1 MWIGLYERE
10 WLMRFT
16 LTVVVVLAL
25 GGVCG
30 DARVL
35 SSDVAQPES
44 STASLE
50 GIWMLNAD
58 LSDEPRARLEG
69 VGDDRGQGRG
79 RGAAG
84 RRGSRPGGRGRAG
97 GRPPDR
103 EELARLR
110 QGLQEAVRDLM
121 TAPRRM
127 TIVMI
132 ENEIVATYDDG
143 RVIRLVSDDQPHK
156 GIAGTS
162 MQVTRRTRW
171 ENEKLVTDISL
182 DSRIEVRLEQTY
194 EVRLTDPEGKQ
205 LVVTSRFVGG
215 RASNGDRRE
224 LRRVY
229 DVEPS

>member
-1 MWIGLYERE
+1 
-10 WLMRFT
+10 MRFT
-16 LTVVVVLAL
+16 LTVVVVVAL
-25 GGVCG
+25 SGVFR

-35 SSDVAQPES
+35 SSEVAQPEFS
-44 STASLE
+44 PTSLE
-50 GIWMLNAD
+50 GGWVLNAA

-69 VGDDRGQGRG
+69 VGDDRGRGRG
-79 RGAAG
+79 RGLAG
-84 RRGSRPGGRGRAG
+84 RRGSGPGGRGRAG
-97 GRPPDR
+97 GSPPTR

-110 QGLQEAVRDLM
+110 QGIQEAVRDLM

-143 RVIRLVSDDQPHK
+143 RVIRLVSDDQAHK

-162 MQVTRRTRW
+162 MQVTRKTRW

-182 DSRIEVRLEQTY
+182 DSRIEVKLEQTY

-205 LVVTSRFVGG
+205 LIVTSRFIGG

>member
-25 GGVCG
+25 GGVFG

>member
-1 MWIGLYERE
+1 
-10 WLMRFT
+10 MRFT
-16 LTVVVVLAL
+16 LTVVVVIAISGVL
-25 GGVCG
+25 GDG
-30 DARVL
+30 RVL
-35 SSDVAQPES
+35 SHDLTQQES
-44 STASLE
+44 SPASLE
-50 GIWMLNAD
+50 GVWVLNAD

-69 VGDDRGQGRG
+69 VGDDRGRGRG

-84 RRGSRPGGRGRAG
+84 RRGNGSGGRGRAG
-97 GRPPDR
+97 GRPPNR
-103 EELARLR
+103 EELGRLR

-127 TIVMI
+127 TIVI
-132 ENEIVATYDDG
+132 TEEEIVATYDDG
-143 RVIRLVSDDQPHK
+143 RVIRLVSDDQAHK

-162 MQVTRRTRW
+162 MQVTRKTRW

-182 DSRIEVRLEQTY
+182 DSRIEVKLEQTY

-205 LVVTSRFVGG
+205 LIVTSRFVGG

-229 DVEPS
+229 DAEPS

>member
-1 MWIGLYERE
+1 
-10 WLMRFT
+10 MRFT
-16 LTVVVVLAL
+16 LTVVVVIAL

-44 STASLE
+44 SAASLE
-50 GIWMLNAD
+50 GIWMLNTD

-84 RRGSRPGGRGRAG
+84 RRGSRPGGRV
-97 GRPPDR
+97 
-103 EELARLR
+103 ARLR

-143 RVIRLVSDDQPHK
+143 RVIRLVSDDQAHK

-205 LVVTSRFVGG
+205 LIVTSRFVGG

-229 DVEPS
+229 DAEPS

>member
-1 MWIGLYERE
+1 
-10 WLMRFT
+10 MRFT
-16 LTVVVVLAL
+16 LTVVVVIAL

-44 STASLE
+44 SAASLE
-50 GIWMLNAD
+50 GIWMLNTD

-143 RVIRLVSDDQPHK
+143 RVIRLVSDDQAHK

-205 LVVTSRFVGG
+205 LIVTSRFVGG

-229 DVEPS
+229 DAEPS

>member
-1 MWIGLYERE
+1 
-10 WLMRFT
+10 MRFT
-16 LTVVVVLAL
+16 LTVVVVIAL

-44 STASLE
+44 SAASLE
-50 GIWMLNAD
+50 GIWMLNTD

-84 RRGSRPGGRGRAG
+84 RRGSGPGGRGRAG
-97 GRPPDR
+97 GRPPTR

-110 QGLQEAVRDLM
+110 QGIQEAVRDLM

-143 RVIRLVSDDQPHK
+143 RVIRLVSDDQAHK

-205 LVVTSRFVGG
+205 LIVTSRFVGG

-229 DVEPS
+229 DAEPS

>member
-1 MWIGLYERE
+1 
-10 WLMRFT
+10 MRFT
-16 LTVVVVLAL
+16 LTVVVVIAL
-25 GGVCG
+25 GGVFG
-30 DARVL
+30 DALVL

-44 STASLE
+44 AAASLE
-50 GIWMLNAD
+50 GVWVLNTD

-69 VGDDRGQGRG
+69 VGDVRGQGRG

-97 GRPPDR
+97 GRPPNR

-110 QGLQEAVRDLM
+110 QEVQEAVRDLL

-143 RVIRLVSDDQPHK
+143 RVIRLVSDDQAHK

-182 DSRIEVRLEQTY
+182 DSRIEVKLEQAY
-194 EVRLTDPEGKQ
+194 EVRLTGPEGKQ
-205 LVVTSRFVGG
+205 LIVTSRFVGG
-215 RASNGDRRE
+215 RANNGDRRE

-229 DVEPS
+229 DAEPS

>member
-1 MWIGLYERE
+1 
-10 WLMRFT
+10 MRFT
-16 LTVVVVLAL
+16 LTVVVVIAL

-44 STASLE
+44 SAASLE
-50 GIWMLNAD
+50 GIWMLNTD

-143 RVIRLVSDDQPHK
+143 RVIRLVSDDQAHK

-229 DVEPS
+229 DAEPS

>member
-25 GGVCG
+25 GGVFG

-205 LVVTSRFVGG
+205 LVVTLRFVGG

>member
-25 GGVCG
+25 GGVFG

-84 RRGSRPGGRGRAG
+84 RRGRRPGGRGRAG

-205 LVVTSRFVGG
+205 LIVTSRFVGG

>member
-1 MWIGLYERE
+1 
-10 WLMRFT
+10 MRFT
-16 LTVVVVLAL
+16 LTVVVVVAL
-25 GGVCG
+25 SGAFRDV
-30 DARVL
+30 RVL
-35 SSDVAQPES
+35 SSEVAQPEFS
-44 STASLE
+44 PTSLE
-50 GIWMLNAD
+50 GGWVLNAD

-69 VGDDRGQGRG
+69 VGDDRGRGRG
-79 RGAAG
+79 RGLAG
-84 RRGSRPGGRGRAG
+84 RRGSGPGGRGRAG
-97 GRPPDR
+97 GSPPTR

-110 QGLQEAVRDLM
+110 QGIQEAVRDLM

-143 RVIRLVSDDQPHK
+143 RVIRLVSDDQAHK

-162 MQVTRRTRW
+162 MQVTRKTRW

-182 DSRIEVRLEQTY
+182 DSRIEVKLEQTY

-205 LVVTSRFVGG
+205 LIVTSRFIGG

>member
-1 MWIGLYERE
+1 
-10 WLMRFT
+10 MRFT

-44 STASLE
+44 SAASLE
-50 GIWMLNAD
+50 GIWMLNTD

-143 RVIRLVSDDQPHK
+143 RVIRLVSDDQAHK

-229 DVEPS
+229 DAEPS

>member
-1 MWIGLYERE
+1 
-10 WLMRFT
+10 MRFT
-16 LTVVVVLAL
+16 LTVVVVIAL
-25 GGVCG
+25 GGVFG
-30 DARVL
+30 DALVL

-44 STASLE
+44 AAASLE
-50 GIWMLNAD
+50 GVWVLNTD

-69 VGDDRGQGRG
+69 VGDVRGQGRG

-84 RRGSRPGGRGRAG
+84 RRGSRPGGRV
-97 GRPPDR
+97 
-103 EELARLR
+103 ARLR
-110 QGLQEAVRDLM
+110 QGLQEAVRDLL

-127 TIVMI
+127 TIVTI

-143 RVIRLVSDDQPHK
+143 RVIRLVSDDQAHK

-182 DSRIEVRLEQTY
+182 DSRIEVKLEQAY
-194 EVRLTDPEGKQ
+194 EVRLTGPEGKQ
-205 LVVTSRFVGG
+205 LIVTSRFVGG
-215 RASNGDRRE
+215 RANNGDRRE

-229 DVEPS
+229 DAEPS

>member
-1 MWIGLYERE
+1 
-10 WLMRFT
+10 MRFT
-16 LTVVVVLAL
+16 LTVVVVIAL

-44 STASLE
+44 SAASLE
-50 GIWMLNAD
+50 GVWLLNTD

-84 RRGSRPGGRGRAG
+84 RRGSRPGGRV
-97 GRPPDR
+97 
-103 EELARLR
+103 ARLR

-143 RVIRLVSDDQPHK
+143 RVIRLVSDDQAHK

-205 LVVTSRFVGG
+205 LIVTSRFVGG
-215 RASNGDRRE
+215 RANNGDRRE

-229 DVEPS
+229 DAEPS

>member
-1 MWIGLYERE
+1 
-10 WLMRFT
+10 MRFT
-16 LTVVVVLAL
+16 LTVVVVILISGVL
-25 GGVCG
+25 GDG
-30 DARVL
+30 RVL
-35 SSDVAQPES
+35 SHDLTQPES
-44 STASLE
+44 SPASLE
-50 GIWMLNAD
+50 GVWVLNAD

-69 VGDDRGQGRG
+69 VGDDRGRGRG

-84 RRGSRPGGRGRAG
+84 RRGSGPGGRGRAG
-97 GRPPDR
+97 GSPPTR

-110 QGLQEAVRDLM
+110 QGIQEAVRDLM

-143 RVIRLVSDDQPHK
+143 RVIRLVSDDQAHK

-162 MQVTRRTRW
+162 MQVTRKTRW

-182 DSRIEVRLEQTY
+182 DSRIEVKLEQTY

-205 LVVTSRFVGG
+205 LIVTSRFIGG

>member
-1 MWIGLYERE
+1 
-10 WLMRFT
+10 MRFT
-16 LTVVVVLAL
+16 LTVVVVIAL

-44 STASLE
+44 SAASLE
-50 GIWMLNAD
+50 GIWMLNTD

-84 RRGSRPGGRGRAG
+84 RRGSRPGGRV
-97 GRPPDR
+97 
-103 EELARLR
+103 ARLR
-110 QGLQEAVRDLM
+110 QEVQEAVRDLM

-143 RVIRLVSDDQPHK
+143 RVIRLVSDDQAHK

-194 EVRLTDPEGKQ
+194 EVRLTEPEGKQ
-205 LVVTSRFVGG
+205 LIVTSRFIGG

>member
-25 GGVCG
+25 GGVFG

-143 RVIRLVSDDQPHK
+143 RVIRLVSDDQAHK

>member
-1 MWIGLYERE
+1 
-10 WLMRFT
+10 MRFT
-16 LTVVVVLAL
+16 FTVVVVLAL

-44 STASLE
+44 SAASLE
-50 GIWMLNAD
+50 GIWMLNTD

-143 RVIRLVSDDQPHK
+143 RVIRLVSDDQAHK

-205 LVVTSRFVGG
+205 LIVTSRFVGG

>member
-1 MWIGLYERE
+1 
-10 WLMRFT
+10 MRFT
-16 LTVVVVLAL
+16 LTVVVVVAL
-25 GGVCG
+25 SGVFG

-35 SSDVAQPES
+35 SSDVAQPEFS
-44 STASLE
+44 PTSLE
-50 GIWMLNAD
+50 GAWVLNAD

-69 VGDDRGQGRG
+69 VGDDRGRGRG

-84 RRGSRPGGRGRAG
+84 RRGNGSGGRAG
-97 GRPPDR
+97 GRPPNR

-110 QGLQEAVRDLM
+110 QGIQEAVRDLM

-143 RVIRLVSDDQPHK
+143 RVIRLVSDDQAHK

-162 MQVTRRTRW
+162 MQVTRKTRW

-182 DSRIEVRLEQTY
+182 DSRIEVKLEQTY

-205 LVVTSRFVGG
+205 LIVTSRFIGG

>member
-1 MWIGLYERE
+1 
-10 WLMRFT
+10 MRFT
-16 LTVVVVLAL
+16 LTVVVVVAL
-25 GGVCG
+25 SGAFR

-35 SSDVAQPES
+35 SSEVAQPEFS
-44 STASLE
+44 PTSLE
-50 GIWMLNAD
+50 GGWVLNAD

-69 VGDDRGQGRG
+69 VGDDRGRGRG

-84 RRGSRPGGRGRAG
+84 RRGSGPGGRGRAG
-97 GRPPDR
+97 GSPPTR

-110 QGLQEAVRDLM
+110 QGIQEAVRDLM

-143 RVIRLVSDDQPHK
+143 RVIRLVSDDQAHK

-162 MQVTRRTRW
+162 MQVTRKTRW

-182 DSRIEVRLEQTY
+182 DSRIEVKLEQTY

-205 LVVTSRFVGG
+205 LIVTSRFIGG

>member
-1 MWIGLYERE
+1 
-10 WLMRFT
+10 MRFT

-44 STASLE
+44 SAASLE
-50 GIWMLNAD
+50 GAWVLNAD

-143 RVIRLVSDDQPHK
+143 RVIRLVSDDQAHK

-205 LVVTSRFVGG
+205 LIVTSRFVGG

>member
-1 MWIGLYERE
+1 
-10 WLMRFT
+10 MRFT
-16 LTVVVVLAL
+16 LTVVVVIAL

-44 STASLE
+44 SAASLE
-50 GIWMLNAD
+50 GIWMLNTD

-84 RRGSRPGGRGRAG
+84 RRGSRPGGRV
-97 GRPPDR
+97 
-103 EELARLR
+103 ARLR

-143 RVIRLVSDDQPHK
+143 RVIRLVSDDQAHK

-205 LVVTSRFVGG
+205 LIVTSRFVGG

>member
-1 MWIGLYERE
+1 
-10 WLMRFT
+10 MRFT

-44 STASLE
+44 SAASLE
-50 GIWMLNAD
+50 GIWMLNTD

-97 GRPPDR
+97 GRPPTR

-110 QGLQEAVRDLM
+110 QGIQEAVRDLM

-143 RVIRLVSDDQPHK
+143 RVIRLVSDDQAHK

-205 LVVTSRFVGG
+205 LIVTSRFVGG

>member
-44 STASLE
+44 SAASLE
-50 GIWMLNAD
+50 GIWMLNTD

-84 RRGSRPGGRGRAG
+84 RRGSRPGGRV
-97 GRPPDR
+97 
-103 EELARLR
+103 ARLR

-143 RVIRLVSDDQPHK
+143 RVIRLVSDDQAHK

-205 LVVTSRFVGG
+205 LIVTSRFVGG

-229 DVEPS
+229 DAEPS

>member
-1 MWIGLYERE
+1 
-10 WLMRFT
+10 MRFT
-16 LTVVVVLAL
+16 LTVVVVIAL

-44 STASLE
+44 SAASLE
-50 GIWMLNAD
+50 GIWMLNTD

-143 RVIRLVSDDQPHK
+143 RVIRLVSDDQAHK

>member
-1 MWIGLYERE
+1 
-10 WLMRFT
+10 MRFT

-143 RVIRLVSDDQPHK
+143 RAIRLVSDDQAHK

>member
-1 MWIGLYERE
+1 
-10 WLMRFT
+10 MRFT
-16 LTVVVVLAL
+16 LTVVVVIAL

-44 STASLE
+44 SAASLE
-50 GIWMLNAD
+50 GIWMLNTD

-84 RRGSRPGGRGRAG
+84 RRGSRPGGRV
-97 GRPPDR
+97 
-103 EELARLR
+103 ARLR
-110 QGLQEAVRDLM
+110 QEVQEAVRDLM

-143 RVIRLVSDDQPHK
+143 RVIRLVSDDQAHK

-205 LVVTSRFVGG
+205 LIVTSRFVGG

-229 DVEPS
+229 DAEPS

>member
-1 MWIGLYERE
+1 
-10 WLMRFT
+10 MRFT
-16 LTVVVVLAL
+16 LTVVVVIAL

-44 STASLE
+44 SAASLE
-50 GIWMLNAD
+50 GIWMLNTD

-110 QGLQEAVRDLM
+110 QGIQEAVRDLM

-143 RVIRLVSDDQPHK
+143 RVIRLVSDDQAHK

-205 LVVTSRFVGG
+205 LIVTSRFVGG

>member
-1 MWIGLYERE
+1 
-10 WLMRFT
+10 MRFT
-16 LTVVVVLAL
+16 LTVVVAVAL
-25 GGVCG
+25 SGVFG

-35 SSDVAQPES
+35 SSDVAQPDFS
-44 STASLE
+44 PTSLE
-50 GIWMLNAD
+50 GVWVLNAD

-84 RRGSRPGGRGRAG
+84 RRGSRPGGRV
-97 GRPPDR
+97 
-103 EELARLR
+103 ARLR
-110 QGLQEAVRDLM
+110 QEVQEAVRDLM

-143 RVIRLVSDDQPHK
+143 RVIRLVSDDQAHK

-162 MQVTRRTRW
+162 MQVTRKTRW
-171 ENEKLVTDISL
+171 ENERLITDISL

-205 LVVTSRFVGG
+205 LIVTSRFVGG

-229 DVEPS
+229 DAEPS

>member
-1 MWIGLYERE
+1 
-10 WLMRFT
+10 MRFT

-44 STASLE
+44 SAASLE
-50 GIWMLNAD
+50 GIWMLNTD

-143 RVIRLVSDDQPHK
+143 RVIRLVSDDQAHK

-205 LVVTSRFVGG
+205 LIVTSRFVGG

>member
-1 MWIGLYERE
+1 
-10 WLMRFT
+10 MRFT
-16 LTVVVVLAL
+16 LTVVVVIAISGVL
-25 GGVCG
+25 GDG
-30 DARVL
+30 RVL
-35 SSDVAQPES
+35 SHDLTQQES
-44 STASLE
+44 SPASLE
-50 GIWMLNAD
+50 GVWVLNAD

-69 VGDDRGQGRG
+69 VGDDRGRGRG

-84 RRGSRPGGRGRAG
+84 RRGNGAGGRGRAG
-97 GRPPDR
+97 GRPPNR
-103 EELARLR
+103 EELGRLR

-127 TIVMI
+127 TIVI
-132 ENEIVATYDDG
+132 TEEEIVATYDDG
-143 RVIRLVSDDQPHK
+143 RVIRLVSDDQAHK

-162 MQVTRRTRW
+162 MQVTRKTRW

-182 DSRIEVRLEQTY
+182 DSRIEVKLEQTY

-205 LVVTSRFVGG
+205 LIVTSRFVGG

-229 DVEPS
+229 DAEPS

>member
-1 MWIGLYERE
+1 
-10 WLMRFT
+10 MRFT
-16 LTVVVVLAL
+16 LTVVVVILISGVL
-25 GGVCG
+25 GDG
-30 DARVL
+30 RVL
-35 SSDVAQPES
+35 SHDLTRPES
-44 STASLE
+44 SPASLE
-50 GIWMLNAD
+50 GVWVLNAD

-69 VGDDRGQGRG
+69 VGDDRGRGRG

-84 RRGSRPGGRGRAG
+84 RRGSGPGGRGRAG
-97 GRPPDR
+97 GRPPTR

-110 QGLQEAVRDLM
+110 QGIQEAVRDLM

-143 RVIRLVSDDQPHK
+143 RVIRLVSDDQAHK

-162 MQVTRRTRW
+162 MQVTRKTRW

-182 DSRIEVRLEQTY
+182 DSRIEVKLEQTY

-205 LVVTSRFVGG
+205 LIVTSRFIGG

>member
-25 GGVCG
+25 GGVFG

-205 LVVTSRFVGG
+205 LIVTSRFVGG

>member
-1 MWIGLYERE
+1 
-10 WLMRFT
+10 MRFT
-16 LTVVVVLAL
+16 LTVVVVVAL
-25 GGVCG
+25 SGVFG

-69 VGDDRGQGRG
+69 VGDDRGRGRG

-84 RRGSRPGGRGRAG
+84 RRGSGPGGRGRAG
-97 GRPPDR
+97 GSPPTR

-110 QGLQEAVRDLM
+110 QGIQEAVRDLM

-143 RVIRLVSDDQPHK
+143 RVIRLVSDDQAHK

-162 MQVTRRTRW
+162 MQVTRKTRW

-182 DSRIEVRLEQTY
+182 DSRIEVKLEQTY

-205 LVVTSRFVGG
+205 LIVTSRFIGG

>member
-1 MWIGLYERE
+1 
-10 WLMRFT
+10 MRFT
-16 LTVVVVLAL
+16 LTVVVVILISGVL
-25 GGVCG
+25 GDG
-30 DARVL
+30 RVL
-35 SSDVAQPES
+35 SHDLTQPES
-44 STASLE
+44 SPASLE
-50 GIWMLNAD
+50 GAWVLNAD

-69 VGDDRGQGRG
+69 VGDDRGRGRG

-84 RRGSRPGGRGRAG
+84 RRGSGPGGRGRAG
-97 GRPPDR
+97 GRPPNR
-103 EELARLR
+103 EELGRLR

-127 TIVMI
+127 TIVI
-132 ENEIVATYDDG
+132 TEEEIVATYDDG
-143 RVIRLVSDDQPHK
+143 RVIRLVSDDQAHK

-162 MQVTRRTRW
+162 MQVTRKTRW

-182 DSRIEVRLEQTY
+182 DSRIEVKLEQTY

-205 LVVTSRFVGG
+205 LIVTSRFIGG